1 MFCIQCGSYN
11 PDHAKFCSVCGYRG
25 REDRDSSGMIPGPS
39 MPIGGGQP
47 GSVPLAQGTPQIGQG
62 PYVQGTPSPYA
73 PGSVPIA
80 QHINVPPGSSSPL
93 APREAIRLP
102 QTDPRPYPPQHPGP
116 YPHPGHPTGPIQGH
130 PGHSTSPIQGHPS
143 HPGQP
148 TGPYEGH
155 PVHHPSHPG
164 HFQHTGPQH
173 YAHSPQYPQHLQQVG
188 PQAYAPSN
196 HLRPPMSQKIVST
209 GVKTAG
215 RLSRRALFLLVAG
228 GTVAVAA
235 GGAAVVYLTTS
246 TPEKTISAFLDALKN
261 RDGQGAFNQLSTHL
275 QSTTDE
281 QKYISTIRAWGG
293 VITSY
298 SISNVQEN
306 GNNATADVSVTAA
319 FFVTF
324 SYSVT
329 LVKENGTWKIDGGN
343 LLNIY

>member
-11 PDHAKFCSVCGYRG
+11 PDHAQFCGVCGYRG

-39 MPIGGGQP
+39 MPIGGAQP
-47 GSVPLAQGTPQIGQG
+47 GSVPMAQATPQIGQV
-62 PYVQGTPSPYA
+62 PYVQGTPSPSA
-73 PGSVPIA
+73 PGSVPLA
-80 QHINVPPGSSSPL
+80 QHINIPPGSSSPL
-93 APREAIRLP
+93 VPSEAMRFP
-102 QTDPRPYPPQHPGP
+102 QTDSHSYPQHPG
-116 YPHPGHPTGPIQGH
+116 YPAHFTGPIQ
-130 PGHSTSPIQGHPS
+130 
-143 HPGQP
+143 
-148 TGPYEGH
+148 GH

-164 HFQHTGPQH
+164 HFQQSGPQH
-173 YAHSPQYPQHLQQVG
+173 YSHSPQYPQHLQQG
-188 PQAYAPSN
+188 GQQAYAPSD
-196 HLRPPMSQKIVST
+196 HLRPPMSRKIAST

-261 RDGQGAFNQLSTHL
+261 RDGQGAYNQLSTHL

-306 GNNATADVSVTAA
+306 GYNATRDVSVTAA

-324 SYSVT
+324 TYTVT
-329 LVKENGTWKIDGGN
+329 LVKENGTWK
-343 LLNIY
+343 

>member
-1 MFCIQCGSYN
+1 MRF
-11 PDHAKFCSVCGYRG
+11 
-25 REDRDSSGMIPGPS
+25 
-39 MPIGGGQP
+39 
-47 GSVPLAQGTPQIGQG
+47 
-62 PYVQGTPSPYA
+62 
-73 PGSVPIA
+73 
-80 QHINVPPGSSSPL
+80 
-93 APREAIRLP
+93 P
-102 QTDPRPYPPQHPGP
+102 QTDPHPYPQHPG
-116 YPHPGHPTGPIQGH
+116 HPAHFTGPIQGH
-130 PGHSTSPIQGHPS
+130 PGHHLPQPS
-143 HPGQP
+143 HPAHF
-148 TGPYEGH
+148 TGPIQGH

-164 HFQHTGPQH
+164 HFQQSGPQH
-173 YAHSPQYPQHLQQVG
+173 YSHSPQYPQHLQQG
-188 PQAYAPSN
+188 GQQAYAPSD
-196 HLRPPMSQKIVST
+196 HLRPPMSQKIAST

-261 RDGQGAFNQLSTHL
+261 RDGQSAYNQLSTHL

-281 QKYISTIRAWGG
+281 QNYISTIRAWGG

-324 SYSVT
+324 TYTVT
-329 LVKENGTWKIDGGN
+329 LVKENGT
-343 LLNIY
+343 

>member
-1 MFCIQCGSYN
+1 
-11 PDHAKFCSVCGYRG
+11 
-25 REDRDSSGMIPGPS
+25 
-39 MPIGGGQP
+39 
-47 GSVPLAQGTPQIGQG
+47 
-62 PYVQGTPSPYA
+62 
-73 PGSVPIA
+73 
-80 QHINVPPGSSSPL
+80 
-93 APREAIRLP
+93 
-102 QTDPRPYPPQHPGP
+102 
-116 YPHPGHPTGPIQGH
+116 
-130 PGHSTSPIQGHPS
+130 
-143 HPGQP
+143 
-148 TGPYEGH
+148 
-155 PVHHPSHPG
+155 
-164 HFQHTGPQH
+164 
-173 YAHSPQYPQHLQQVG
+173 
-188 PQAYAPSN
+188 
-196 HLRPPMSQKIVST
+196 MSQKIAST

-261 RDGQGAFNQLSTHL
+261 RDGQSAYNQLSTHL

-281 QKYISTIRAWGG
+281 QNYISTIRAWGG

-324 SYSVT
+324 TYTVT

-343 LLNIY
+343 LLNAPVFRSEFLDRKAEPNYNEAR

>member
-11 PDHAKFCSVCGYRG
+11 PDHAQFCGVCGYRG

-39 MPIGGGQP
+39 MPIGGAQP
-47 GSVPLAQGTPQIGQG
+47 GSVPMAQATPQIGQV
-62 PYVQGTPSPYA
+62 PYVQGTPSPSA
-73 PGSVPIA
+73 PGSVPLA
-80 QHINVPPGSSSPL
+80 QHINIPPGSSSPL
-93 APREAIRLP
+93 VPSEAMRFP
-102 QTDPRPYPPQHPGP
+102 QTDPHSYPQHPG
-116 YPHPGHPTGPIQGH
+116 YPAHFTGPIQ
-130 PGHSTSPIQGHPS
+130 
-143 HPGQP
+143 
-148 TGPYEGH
+148 GH

-164 HFQHTGPQH
+164 HFQQSGPQH
-173 YAHSPQYPQHLQQVG
+173 YSHSPQYPQHLQQG
-188 PQAYAPSN
+188 GQQAYAPSD
-196 HLRPPMSQKIVST
+196 HLRPPMSRKIAST

-261 RDGQGAFNQLSTHL
+261 RDGQSAYNQLSTHL

-281 QKYISTIRAWGG
+281 QNYISTIRAWGG

-324 SYSVT
+324 TYTVT

-343 LLNIY
+343 LLSIY

>member
-11 PDHAKFCSVCGYRG
+11 PDHAQFCGVCGYRG

-39 MPIGGGQP
+39 MPIGGAQP
-47 GSVPLAQGTPQIGQG
+47 GSVPMAQATPQIGQV
-62 PYVQGTPSPYA
+62 PYVQGTPSPSA
-73 PGSVPIA
+73 PGSVPLA
-80 QHINVPPGSSSPL
+80 QHINIPPGSSSPL
-93 APREAIRLP
+93 APSEAMRFP
-102 QTDPRPYPPQHPGP
+102 QTDPHPYPQHPG
-116 YPHPGHPTGPIQGH
+116 HPAHFTGPIQGH
-130 PGHSTSPIQGHPS
+130 PGHHLPQPS
-143 HPGQP
+143 HPAHF
-148 TGPYEGH
+148 TGPIQGH

-164 HFQHTGPQH
+164 HFQQSGPQH
-173 YAHSPQYPQHLQQVG
+173 YSHSPQYPQHLQQG
-188 PQAYAPSN
+188 GQQAYAPSD
-196 HLRPPMSQKIVST
+196 HLRPPMSRKIAST

-261 RDGQGAFNQLSTHL
+261 RDGQSAYNQLSTHL

-281 QKYISTIRAWGG
+281 QNYISTIRAWGG

-324 SYSVT
+324 TYTVT

-343 LLNIY
+343 LLSIY

>member
-11 PDHAKFCSVCGYRG
+11 PDHAQFCGVCGYRG

-39 MPIGGGQP
+39 MPIGGAQP
-47 GSVPLAQGTPQIGQG
+47 GSVPMAQATPQIGQV
-62 PYVQGTPSPYA
+62 PYVQGTPSPSA
-73 PGSVPIA
+73 PGSVPLA
-80 QHINVPPGSSSPL
+80 QHINIPPGSSSPL
-93 APREAIRLP
+93 VPSEAMRFP
-102 QTDPRPYPPQHPGP
+102 QTDSHSYPQHPG
-116 YPHPGHPTGPIQGH
+116 YPAHFTGPIQ
-130 PGHSTSPIQGHPS
+130 
-143 HPGQP
+143 
-148 TGPYEGH
+148 GH

-164 HFQHTGPQH
+164 HFQQSGPQH
-173 YAHSPQYPQHLQQVG
+173 YSHSPQYPQHLQQG
-188 PQAYAPSN
+188 GQQAYAPSD
-196 HLRPPMSQKIVST
+196 HLRPPMSQKIAST

-261 RDGQGAFNQLSTHL
+261 RDGQSAYNQLSTHL

-281 QKYISTIRAWGG
+281 QNYISTIRAWGG

-324 SYSVT
+324 TYTVT

-343 LLNIY
+343 LLSIY

>member
-11 PDHAKFCSVCGYRG
+11 PDHAQFCGVCGYRG

-39 MPIGGGQP
+39 MPIGGAQP
-47 GSVPLAQGTPQIGQG
+47 GSVPMGQGTAQIGQV
-62 PYVQGTPSPYA
+62 PYVQGTPSPSA
-73 PGSVPIA
+73 PGSVPLA
-80 QHINVPPGSSSPL
+80 QHINIPPGSSSPL
-93 APREAIRLP
+93 APSEAMRFP
-102 QTDPRPYPPQHPGP
+102 QTGPHPYPQHPG
-116 YPHPGHPTGPIQGH
+116 YPAHFTGPIQGH
-130 PGHSTSPIQGHPS
+130 PGHHLPHPS
-143 HPGQP
+143 HPGHF
-148 TGPYEGH
+148 TGPIQGP

-173 YAHSPQYPQHLQQVG
+173 YSHSSQYPQHLQQG
-188 PQAYAPSN
+188 GQQAYAPSD
-196 HLRPPMSQKIVST
+196 HLRPPMSQKIAST

-261 RDGQGAFNQLSTHL
+261 RDGQSAYNQLSTHL

-281 QKYISTIRAWGG
+281 QNYISTIRAWGG

-324 SYSVT
+324 TYTVT

-343 LLNIY
+343 LLSIY

>member
-11 PDHAKFCSVCGYRG
+11 PDHAQFCGVCGYRG

-39 MPIGGGQP
+39 MPIGGAQP
-47 GSVPLAQGTPQIGQG
+47 GSVPMAQATPQIGQV
-62 PYVQGTPSPYA
+62 PYVQGTPSPSA
-73 PGSVPIA
+73 PGSVPLA
-80 QHINVPPGSSSPL
+80 QHINIPPGSSSPL
-93 APREAIRLP
+93 APSEAMRFP
-102 QTDPRPYPPQHPGP
+102 QTDPHPYPQHPG
-116 YPHPGHPTGPIQGH
+116 HPAHFTGPIQGH
-130 PGHSTSPIQGHPS
+130 PGHHLPQPS
-143 HPGQP
+143 HPAHF
-148 TGPYEGH
+148 TGPIQGH

-164 HFQHTGPQH
+164 HFQQSGPQH
-173 YAHSPQYPQHLQQVG
+173 YSHSTQYPQHLQQG
-188 PQAYAPSN
+188 GQQAYAPSD
-196 HLRPPMSQKIVST
+196 HLRPPMSRKIAST

-261 RDGQGAFNQLSTHL
+261 RDGQSAYNQLSTHL

-281 QKYISTIRAWGG
+281 QNYISTIRAWGG

-324 SYSVT
+324 TYTVT

-343 LLNIY
+343 LLSIY

>member
-11 PDHAKFCSVCGYRG
+11 PDHAQFCGVCGYRG

-39 MPIGGGQP
+39 MLIGGAQP
-47 GSVPLAQGTPQIGQG
+47 GSVPMAQGTPQIGQV
-62 PYVQGTPSPYA
+62 PYVQGTPSPSA
-73 PGSVPIA
+73 PGSVPLA
-80 QHINVPPGSSSPL
+80 QHINIPPGSSSPL
-93 APREAIRLP
+93 APSEAMRFP
-102 QTDPRPYPPQHPGP
+102 QTDPHPYPQHPG
-116 YPHPGHPTGPIQGH
+116 HPAHFTGPIQGH
-130 PGHSTSPIQGHPS
+130 PGHHLPQPS
-143 HPGQP
+143 HPAHF
-148 TGPYEGH
+148 TGPIQGH

-164 HFQHTGPQH
+164 HFQQSGPQH
-173 YAHSPQYPQHLQQVG
+173 YSHSPQYPQHLQQG
-188 PQAYAPSN
+188 GQQAYAPSD
-196 HLRPPMSQKIVST
+196 HLRPPMSRKIAST

-261 RDGQGAFNQLSTHL
+261 RDGQSAYNQLSTHL

-281 QKYISTIRAWGG
+281 QNYISTIRAWGG

-324 SYSVT
+324 TYTVT

-343 LLNIY
+343 LLSIY